1 MKVNLSVENVEENKN
16 NNNVINESK
25 KGSNNIN
32 SLESS
37 RITFKEELQKFKITQ
52 IIISS
57 VFILLMFL
65 SLFLLTNKPQYIL
78 YTFIGII
85 VLFVCLFIYSKYS
98 RKKKFAIVEKFVNH
112 YREYERS
119 IIFSSEYIDKITY
132 DPFYKIENNEI
143 NEKNIFIDNSIFETN
158 NLVEGYYKDN
168 KFKTFSLVAY
178 KNKTKMYFC
187 GKYFQ
192 IKLKQKYG
200 GKIVCELCKENKLDI
215 SYNGIRKNSL
225 VNFEKFDIYS
235 SHHIDEI
242 SLNRIFDKKM
252 NTILDEIKIDESVK
266 KFCFIIDDD
275 NLYVLMNTSNSL
287 VDIDPNNKVD
297 NKNFNILKKY
307 FDNVLKIIDLL

>member
-1 MKVNLSVENVEENKN
+1 MKVNLKIKKNDENNDVL
-16 NNNVINESK
+16 NESEK
-25 KGSNNIN
+25 DTNNIN
-32 SLESS
+32 SLENS

-52 IIISS
+52 IIITSL
-57 VFILLMFL
+57 FIMLMFL
-65 SLFLLTNKPQYIL
+65 SLFLLTNKSQYIL

-98 RKKKFAIVEKFVNH
+98 RKRKFAIVEKFVNH

-119 IIFSSEYIDKITY
+119 IIFSSKYIDKITY
-132 DPFYKIENNEI
+132 DPFYKIDNNEI
-143 NEKNIFIDNSIFETN
+143 NEKNIFINDSIFETN

-187 GKYFQ
+187 GKFFQ
-192 IKLKQKYG
+192 IKLQKKYD

-215 SYNGIRKNSL
+215 SYNGIRKNGL
-225 VNFEKFDIYS
+225 VNFENTDIYY

-242 SLNRIFDKKM
+242 SINRIFDKKM
-252 NTILDEIKIDESVK
+252 KTILDDIKIDESIK
-266 KFCFIIDDD
+266 NFCFIIDDD

-287 VDIDPNNKVD
+287 VDIDPNNKID
-297 NKNFNILKKY
+297 NKNFNLLKQY
-307 FDNVLKIIDLL
+307 FDNVLKIVDLL